1 MRRIFTSWLLLCGL
15 CVVCAAQSPA
25 SFFSYH
31 DGKRFE
37 FEVTS
42 EQLANSPPWVE
53 GQDNPP
59 LPPRRAFEVASAYL
73 RKLMPDAEKWQRREL
88 RLVPVREKWVYVVE
102 FTEPPPGNMAEHLSA
117 PFGVVVLM
125 SGEALEAKVSTWKH
139 S

>member
-1 MRRIFTSWLLLCGL
+1 MRRILTSGFLLCSL
-15 CVVCAAQSPA
+15 CLVCAAQSPA

-42 EQLANSPPWVE
+42 EQLANSPSWAAE
-53 GQDNPP
+53 QDNPP
-59 LPPRRAFEVASAYL
+59 LPARRAFEVASAYL
-73 RKLMPDAEKWQRREL
+73 RKLMPDAEKWQRGGL

-102 FTEPPPGNMAEHLSA
+102 FTEPPPGNMSTHLST

-125 SGEALEAKVSTWKH
+125 SGEAVEAKVSPWKH